1 MATTIQI
8 DGDQITLN
16 DAASEETLKELV
28 DLLKRQSMTSPGST
42 STNNQQ
48 KKTAEDMSKAA
59 KGLKNASVDLGK
71 VVETFDDIETKTNAT
86 FASVGAKITK
96 ELQTVAKNTGN
107 VISDL
112 VRGPASFETL
122 GRALQAGSAQ
132 AGELMEEFA
141 QGAAGAIPGVGAFG
155 TALKAG
161 TAVLGAAG
169 MAVAA
174 YAQNMTDGFV
184 ALSQS
189 GANYNGDIVKTASE
203 INGLGLTMNAFTQI
217 VQQNAAG
224 LASYGGSVTNGARQF
239 VELTNVMRNEF
250 GGELYSLGLRYEEQ
264 AEQLA
269 KYTSVQSRN
278 TLFSTLSYQEQSA
291 AFKEYITDLNE
302 LASITGKS
310 RQQLAEEMA
319 QNNLRAD
326 ANIRLQGATE
336 EAQKMMTMAFKMGGE
351 GSPLSNIM
359 MAGAAG
365 RSLAQEI
372 AAGTPGIREFVA
384 ANPEAAE
391 KLRTLA
397 DNMARG
403 EIDQNG
409 FMAGLKALGPGIEN
423 SAQELRGLFGIS
435 DIATVSVQAASDLQ
449 QFMNQLDTSIG
460 KTGTAVDHV
469 SKKASGAGGLF
480 ITTEAALTE
489 VAKSIQEEL
498 NMAVSNLSKD
508 ILSDGKVG
516 EAIQSVIDSMNLIS
530 TEFRIFAA
538 DPIDYMFGGVS
549 EERRK
554 EIIMGSHNKGNQDG
568 GTKTA
573 TVTGGEGTGT
583 HEAIMNDESV
593 SAVDLNASL
602 EKGEPVG
609 TVKEAIAKETAIQKE
624 NEDSGATG
632 ELRDISVGEIENVIA
647 QMKRFK
653 TYNNSNSLG
662 MTGGDLG
669 HHMADLYSQNTN
681 PKAVEAY
688 TKYMAQLR
696 EIFGPAI
703 DYNAS
708 GKNPHSFPG
717 THGGGSN
724 ELMSKLGW
732 VSKFN
737 MLLGANGVPDAQYLK
752 QYGGGVGFGNPYIV
766 GERGAELFTPGTSGT
781 ITPNNELATAKDSLA
796 IANKLDQLNSTM
808 KLVASNT
815 NNAAST
821 EAMNEQI
828 STLRSLLGEAKRTYR
843 VSRDLR
849 DSNYS

>member
-8 DGDQITLN
+8 DGDQIQIN

-28 DLLKRQSMTSPGST
+28 DLLKRQSGTSSGST
-42 STNNQQ
+42 ATNNQQ
-48 KKTAEDMSKAA
+48 KKAADDMSKAA

-86 FASVGAKITK
+86 FASVGAKISK
-96 ELQTVAKNTGN
+96 ELKTISKNTGN

-112 VRGPASFETL
+112 IRGPASFETL
-122 GRALQAGSAQ
+122 GRAVQAGSQQ

-141 QGAAGAIPGVGAFG
+141 QGAAGAVPGIGAVG
-155 TALKAG
+155 TAGKAVAG
-161 TAVLGAAG
+161 ALGAAAMG
-169 MAVAA
+169 IAA

-189 GANYNGDIVKTASE
+189 GANYNGDIVKTAAQ
-203 INGLGLTMNAFTQI
+203 INGLGLTLNSFTQI

-224 LASYGGSVTNGARQF
+224 LATYGGSVTNGTRAF
-239 VELTNVMRNEF
+239 VELAEVMRGSY
-250 GGELYSLGLRYEEQ
+250 GGELYALGLRYEEQ

-278 TLFSTLSYQEQSA
+278 TIFSTLSYQEQSA

-336 EAQKMMTMAFKMGGE
+336 EAQKMMSMAFKMGGE

-391 KLRTLA
+391 KLRTMA
-397 DNMARG
+397 DQMARG
-403 EIDQNG
+403 EIDQKG
-409 FMAGLKALGPGIEN
+409 FLAGLKALGPGIEN
-423 SAQELRGLFGIS
+423 SAQELRSLYGIS
-435 DIATVSVQAASDLQ
+435 DIATVTVQAASDLQ
-449 QFMNQLDTSIG
+449 QFQVQLQKIDTSAGKAETGLDHVGKKATGAGGQFILAESALRDAAGTIKQGVQDAISEGVTKMGLDDVDIGDAIQRVINQLDRVATIFKLFANDPLDFIIG
-460 KTGTAVDHV
+460 GLDKGDIIDQVYDAHNKKDLANKTGLSKSEVDTALNSMDQKTLEGLVFSPTPAV
-469 SKKASGAGGLF
+469 VEAIKGASVTNASGNLNAETEKIEGSDETDVYANKKYNSINQLKEYLNT
-480 ITTEAALTE
+480 ITYNPA
-489 VAKSIQEEL
+489 
-498 NMAVSNLSKD
+498 MW
-508 ILSDGKVG
+508 G
-516 EAIQSVIDSMNLIS
+516 
-530 TEFRIFAA
+530 
-538 DPIDYMFGGVS
+538 
-549 EERRK
+549 
-554 EIIMGSHNKGNQDG
+554 
-568 GTKTA
+568 
-573 TVTGGEGTGT
+573 
-583 HEAIMNDESV
+583 HEAGQF
-593 SAVDLNASL
+593 A
-602 EKGEPVG
+602 
-609 TVKEAIAKETAIQKE
+609 TAIIKE
-624 NEDSGATG
+624 
-632 ELRDISVGEIENVIA
+632 L
-647 QMKRFK
+647 K
-653 TYNNSNSLG
+653 TLEAN
-662 MTGGDLG
+662 D
-669 HHMADLYSQNTN
+669 
-681 PKAVEAY
+681 PKAVNGFYDQIRTMIGGNLFSPEEMSEINPMDLPKGDA
-688 TKYMAQLR
+688 TKYIKSNFRQYFNGLAGRAGL
-696 EIFGPAI
+696 
-703 DYNAS
+703 
-708 GKNPHSFPG
+708 PG
-717 THGGGSN
+717 
-724 ELMSKLGW
+724 L
-732 VSKFN
+732 
-737 MLLGANGVPDAQYLK
+737 
-752 QYGGGVGFGNPYIV
+752 QYGGPIGLGMPHIV

-796 IANKLDQLNSTM
+796 IANKLDQLNATM

>member
-28 DLLKRQSMTSPGST
+28 DLLKRQSGPSSGST
-42 STNNQQ
+42 ATNNQQ

-86 FASVGAKITK
+86 FTSAGAKITK
-96 ELQTVAKNTGN
+96 ELKTVAKNTGN

-122 GRALQAGSAQ
+122 GRALQAGSQ
-132 AGELMEEFA
+132 HAGELMEEFA

-189 GANYNGDIVKTASE
+189 GANYNGDIVKTAAQ

-239 VELTNVMRNEF
+239 TELTEVMRNQY
-250 GGELYSLGLRYEEQ
+250 GGELYALGLRYEEQ

-269 KYTSVQSRN
+269 KYTAVQSRN
-278 TLFSTLSYQEQSA
+278 TVFGTLSYKEQSA
-291 AFKEYITDLNE
+291 AFREYITDLNE
-302 LASITGKS
+302 LASITGKT

-326 ANIRLQGATE
+326 ANLRLQGATE

-391 KLRTLA
+391 KLRTMA
-397 DNMARG
+397 DQMARG
-403 EIDQNG
+403 EIDQQG
-409 FMAGLKALGPGIEN
+409 FLAGLKALGPGIEN
-423 SAQELRGLFGIS
+423 SAQELRGLYGIS

-449 QFMNQLDTSIG
+449 QFMNQIG
-460 KTGTAVDHV
+460 KTGGSLDHV
-469 SKKASGAGGLF
+469 SKKATGAGGLF
-480 ITTEAALTE
+480 VTTEAALTE
-489 VAKSIQEEL
+489 VASSIKKEL
-498 NMAVSNLSKD
+498 NSAVSTLAKD
-508 ILSDGKVG
+508 ILADNGV
-516 EAIQSVIDSMNLIS
+516 EDAIQSVIKGMNLIS

-538 DPIDYMFGGVS
+538 DPIDYLFGGVS

-554 EIIMGSHNKGNQDG
+554 EIIMGSHNKANEDG
-568 GTKTA
+568 GASTA
-573 TVTGGEGTGT
+573 KVTGGSGTGT
-583 HEAIMNDESV
+583 HDAIMSDDSV
-593 SAVDLNASL
+593 TAEDLNASY

-609 TVKEAIAKETAIQKE
+609 TVAEAIAKETAIQNSAETKE
-624 NEDSGATG
+624 DLAKVEGFAVKD
-632 ELRDISVGEIENVIA
+632 IENVIA
-647 QMKRFK
+647 YLGSIKS
-653 TYNNSNSLG
+653 YVHSNSLG
-662 MTGGDLG
+662 GIGTDLG
-669 HHMADLYSQNTN
+669 FHMADLYSQNKN
-681 PKAVEAY
+681 PEAVKAY
-688 TKYMAQLR
+688 KKYMAQLR
-696 EIFGPAI
+696 EIFGSAI
-703 DYNAS
+703 DWGAA
-708 GKNPHSFPG
+708 GKNPHDFPS
-717 THGGGSN
+717 TFNNPDGGGN
-724 ELMSKLGW
+724 EFSSKSEW
-732 VSKFN
+732 VNLFN
-737 MLLGANGVPDAQYLK
+737 TQLGANGVPAAHLLR
-752 QYGGGVGFGNPYIV
+752 QYGGAVGFGNPYIV

-781 ITPNNELATAKDSLA
+781 ITPNNELATAKDSMA
-796 IANKLDQLNSTM
+796 IAAKLDQLNSTM

-815 NNAAST
+815 NNAGHT

>member
-28 DLLKRQSMTSPGST
+28 DLLKRQSGTSSGSAT
-42 STNNQQ
+42 TNTQQ
-48 KKTAEDMSKAA
+48 KKAADDMSKAA

-86 FASVGAKITK
+86 FASVGAKISK
-96 ELQTVAKNTGN
+96 ELKQISKNTSN

-112 VRGPASFETL
+112 IRGPASFETL
-122 GRALQAGSAQ
+122 GRAVQAGSQQ

-141 QGAAGAIPGVGAFG
+141 QGAAGAVPGIGALG
-155 TALKAG
+155 TAGKAAAG
-161 TAVLGAAG
+161 ALGAAAMG
-169 MAVAA
+169 VAA

-189 GANYNGDIVKTASE
+189 GANYNGDIVKTASQ

-224 LASYGGSVTNGARQF
+224 LASYGGSVTNGTRQF
-239 VELTNVMRNEF
+239 TELAEVMRGDF

-269 KYTSVQSRN
+269 KYTAVQSRN
-278 TLFSTLSYQEQSA
+278 SVFSTLSYKEQSV

-302 LASITGKS
+302 LAAITGKS

-336 EAQKMMTMAFKMGGE
+336 EANKMMTMAFKMGGE

-397 DNMARG
+397 DQMATG
-403 EIDQNG
+403 EIDQKG
-409 FMAGLKALGPGIEN
+409 FLAGLKSLGPGIEN
-423 SAQELRGLFGIS
+423 SAQELRGLYGIS

-449 QFMNQLDTSIG
+449 QFMNQMN

-469 SKKASGAGGLF
+469 SKKATGAGGQFMLA
-480 ITTEAALTE
+480 EASLKDVAGTIKQE
-489 VAKSIQEEL
+489 VQNAIQAGAVKMGLDDIDIGASIQKVISSLDLIAEEFKL
-498 NMAVSNLSKD
+498 FASAPLDYIMGGLEQGDLIDLIYKNFDGGKKGLASATGMNQAQLGQYLKTLSTDDLKALLASKKSAD
-508 ILSDGKVG
+508 MVASITAGGVEK
-516 EAIQSVIDSMNLIS
+516 IS
-530 TEFRIFAA
+530 TDTVGDIGTTGTAGVDSIASAMENSVGAA
-538 DPIDYMFGGVS
+538 GQTTSEGGNQA
-549 EERRK
+549 
-554 EIIMGSHNKGNQDG
+554 MAGLQLMNYLQNYKGNMPGYPDYGTAPLWQFLDDMYSLVEDG
-568 GTKTA
+568 S
-573 TVTGGEGTGT
+573 
-583 HEAIMNDESV
+583 IPESRF
-593 SAVDLNASL
+593 AQEFD
-602 EKGEPVG
+602 
-609 TVKEAIAKETAIQKE
+609 AIQKLLT
-624 NEDSGATG
+624 DARSSGMDMSNILG
-632 ELRDISVGEIENVIA
+632 GVGNL
-647 QMKRFK
+647 
-653 TYNNSNSLG
+653 NNPRHGYSNN
-662 MTGGDLG
+662 
-669 HHMADLYSQNTN
+669 YQ
-681 PKAVEAY
+681 
-688 TKYMAQLR
+688 
-696 EIFGPAI
+696 F
-703 DYNAS
+703 
-708 GKNPHSFPG
+708 
-717 THGGGSN
+717 
-724 ELMSKLGW
+724 
-732 VSKFN
+732 
-737 MLLGANGVPDAQYLK
+737 K
-752 QYGGGVGFGNPYIV
+752 QYGGAVGMSNPYIV
-766 GERGAELFTPGTSGT
+766 GERGAELFTPSTAGT

-796 IANKLDQLNSTM
+796 IANKLDQLNATM